1 MRVRGRETIYLAW
14 PSRSSW
20 PLLPSY
26 VLIGPD
32 DPVERHQHPAQQ
44 ASLHRHLDL
53 HAGFEAVDVAVVD
66 WVMAVAPRQLPSAD
80 PPSMVKSKRSNAL
93 ILLR

>member
-1 MRVRGRETIYLAW
+1 
-14 PSRSSW
+14 
-20 PLLPSY
+20 LLPSY

-53 HAGFEAVDVAVVD
+53 HAGFKAVDVAVVD
-66 WVMAVAPRQLPSAD
+66 WVIAEVLSAD